1 MPFRP
6 VFDIIKSSVLKGLI
20 ALSSEVKQLTKELI
34 KACARIEVLE
44 KENTQLRK
52 EVTRLSVFE
61 SKFSALTAQVERLQ
75 QTVDQLLKHRF
86 GSRSERFEDS
96 DSPQMSLFGKNGS
109 DDTKSSH
116 ELNPDLEDG
125 RPSPEE
131 PANDKGFGEPDQ
143 NSSEDND
150 SSKPNGRKRKKRV
163 FYPDNLPRD
172 IIEFDVAADKRNC
185 HCGKT
190 MPVIGYDD
198 KEVLN
203 YVPET
208 FSITVERY
216 LKRACSCK
224 QCTQKAPA
232 IKRILPC
239 VLMSDALLAQIILPK
254 CLDRQPAYHLSKR
267 WESRHGATIPR
278 DSMSRWSIQLAKQLQ
293 PIYNLIQEEIKNYD
307 IASLDATWI
316 QVLKELGKRA
326 QTKSKAWLITGGR
339 PETPVTI
346 LEYCASDHKNFLNDK
361 LADFEGTLHGNA
373 DPCYQKFHHYN
384 MTMSYCNSHSRRHYK
399 AIADS
404 AKNKDGIAT
413 HMLREYKKL
422 YAIEKEIK
430 ALNPEQKQK
439 IRQEKAKPILEAM
452 HQYLTDNS
460 DDVPPKSKLRQA
472 MDYTLR
478 YWPGL
483 IQYLNDGR
491 LHSDNNH
498 TQRQIRQFVMA
509 RNNFLFADTVA
520 DAKTLCLHFSIIQT
534 AIQNGLDPYV
544 YYVHLFKYLP
554 LCKAVEDYERLLPWH
569 VSRSNLKQ
577 VLQVS

>member
-1 MPFRP
+1 M
-6 VFDIIKSSVLKGLI
+6 IT
-20 ALSSEVKQLTKELI
+20 LSSQVKQLTRELI
-34 KACARIEVLE
+34 KAYARIEVLE
-44 KENTQLRK
+44 KENAQLRT
-52 EVTRLSVFE
+52 EVARLSIVE
-61 SKFSALTAQVERLQ
+61 EQNKNLSAQVERLQ

-86 GSRSERFEDS
+86 GSRSERFEDP
-96 DSPQMSLFGKNGS
+96 DSPQMSLFGNNGS
-109 DDTKSSH
+109 DSDTKSNDD
-116 ELNPDLEDG
+116 LNSDSNDG
-125 RPSPEE
+125 QPSPEE
-131 PANDKGFGEPDQ
+131 PANDKGFGEPD
-143 NSSEDND
+143 SND
-150 SSKPNGRKRKKRV
+150 ADEEKKPGKRKKRV
-163 FYPDNLPRD
+163 LYPDNLPRD

-190 MPVIGYDD
+190 MPVIGCDD

-224 QCTQKAPA
+224 QCIRKAVT

-239 VLMSDALLAQIILPK
+239 ILMSDELLAQIIVSK
-254 CLDRQPAYHLSKR
+254 CLDRQPSYHLSKR
-267 WESRHGATIPR
+267 WESRHGITIPR

-293 PIYNLIQEEIKNYD
+293 PLYNLIQEEIEKYD

-316 QVLKELGKRA
+316 QVLKELGRRA

-339 PETPVTI
+339 PKTPVTI
-346 LEYCASDHKNFLNDK
+346 LEYCASDHKSFLIDK
-361 LADFEGTLHGNA
+361 LADFQGVLHGDA
-373 DPCYQKFHHYN
+373 DPCYQKFHLHD
-384 MTMSYCNSHSRRHYK
+384 MTMSYCNAHSRRHYK

-404 AKNKDGIAT
+404 AKHKDGIAT

-422 YAIEKEIK
+422 YDIEEWIRD
-430 ALNPEQKQK
+430 LNPEKKQQ

-452 HQYLTDNS
+452 HQYLTDNY

-491 LHSDNNH
+491 LHIDNNH
-498 TQRQIRQFVMA
+498 TERQIRQFVMA

-520 DAKTLCLHFSIIQT
+520 GVKALCLHFSLIQT
-534 AIQNGLDPYV
+534 AIQNALEPYE
-544 YYVHLFKYLP
+544 YYLHLFKHLP
-554 LCKAVEDYERLLPWH
+554 LCKAVEDYDRLLPWN
-569 VSRSNLKQ
+569 VKLTKQ
-577 VLQVS
+577 AA